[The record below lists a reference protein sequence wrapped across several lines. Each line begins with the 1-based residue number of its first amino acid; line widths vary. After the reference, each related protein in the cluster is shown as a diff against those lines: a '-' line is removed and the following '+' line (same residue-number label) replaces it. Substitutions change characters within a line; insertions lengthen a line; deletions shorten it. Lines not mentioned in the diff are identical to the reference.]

1 MPRCFASSVALALAA
16 AFSAIFATVLPAA
29 AQQPS
34 QDPPARIARLNAQDG
49 TVSFSPAGDDSWYD
63 VVPNRPITGGD
74 RLWTDRDSRAEVFIG
89 STAVRTDARSS
100 LEFTQIDD
108 STVQLTLMQGS
119 LDLHI
124 REDLDGQRFE
134 VDTGNLAL
142 VILAPGDYRID
153 ADPAAGT
160 TRVAVAAGS
169 ATVYGEN
176 GAPLPLGPRQ
186 QITVSGRD
194 LGTAAT
200 RVPQTAAAFDRW
212 VGERNLIDERSASA
226 RFVSRDV
233 VGYQQLDAYGDWRSD
248 VTYGSVW
255 YPRNVASDW
264 APYQQ
269 GQWIDV
275 APWGWTWVDAAPWGF
290 TPSHYGRWARVGPRW
305 GWVPGRIDARPVFAP
320 ALVGFVG
327 GPGPGTGTG
336 GRNGVGWF
344 PLAPGERWQPGFRAS
359 QRYVDRA
366 NRNIVYVNG
375 PLQRNDVYV
384 NQRIGPAVTMVPAER
399 FGRGPIDRRDFM
411 RPRDDSLSRA
421 PVAFAP
427 PLTLAAGAAV
437 GGVALGALRTRPAA
451 AVPPPMLQPR
461 APMAQLAPIQPIQ
474 PRTQIYSTQGSAQQQ
489 RQQQADQLDRRRKE
503 QQQLLHRQQ
512 LQQQALRDQN
522 RRATAQQEQQ
532 RQDLQRQQ
540 ETRVNAAR
548 EQQEQDRQ
556 RQVDQ
561 RQDQQRHDQQ
571 REQEQRLQ
579 MQRAERDRQE
589 QNRQT
594 QFRQEQQRQIQQ
606 QEQRQ
611 AQQDL
616 QQRATQLRAQEQA
629 QNQQRQQDRQHQQQQ
644 QASRLQDIQR
654 SQERANEQRRDDQ
667 RRQPQR

>member
-1 MPRCFASSVALALAA
+1 MPRSFAFAFAISLATV
-16 AFSAIFATVLPAA
+16 FATFLPAA

-34 QDPPARIARLNAQDG
+34 PTQDPPARIARLNAHDG

-74 RLWTDRDSRAEVFIG
+74 RLWTDRDSRAEIFVG

-108 STVQLTLMQGS
+108 RTVQLTLMQGS

-124 REDLDGQRFE
+124 RDDLDGQRFE

-142 VILAPGDYRID
+142 VILTPGDYRID

-233 VGYQQLDAYGDWRSD
+233 VGYQQLDANGDWRSD

-255 YPRNVASDW
+255 YPRNVAADW
-264 APYQQ
+264 APYQR

-290 TPSHYGRWARVGPRW
+290 APSHYGRWARVGSRW

-327 GPGPGTGTG
+327 GSGSGTG

-359 QRYVDRA
+359 QHYVDRV
-366 NRNIVYVNG
+366 NRTIVYVDG

-399 FGRGPIDRRDFM
+399 FGRGPIDRRDFV

-437 GGVALGALRTRPAA
+437 GGVALGALRTRPSAA
-451 AVPPPMLQPR
+451 APPPMLQPR
-461 APMAQLAPIQPIQ
+461 APLAQLAPIQPIQ
-474 PRTQIYSTQGSAQQQ
+474 PRAQIYSTEGSAQQQ
-489 RQQQADQLDRRRKE
+489 RQQQADQLDRRREE

-512 LQQQALRDQN
+512 SQQQALREQQ

-532 RQDLQRQQ
+532 RHDLQRQQ
-540 ETRVNAAR
+540 ENRVNAAR

-571 REQEQRLQ
+571 REQELRRQLQ
-579 MQRAERDRQE
+579 QH
-589 QNRQT
+589 
-594 QFRQEQQRQIQQ
+594 
-606 QEQRQ
+606 EQRQ

-616 QQRATQLRAQEQA
+616 QQRANQLRAQEQTRQQQGQHDRQRQQQQQA
-629 QNQQRQQDRQHQQQQ
+629 GRLEDIRQSQERANQQRQQ
-644 QASRLQDIQR
+644 LQR
-654 SQERANEQRRDDQ
+654 ER
-667 RRQPQR
+667 

>member
-1 MPRCFASSVALALAA
+1 MPRSFAFAIAVAISLATV
-16 AFSAIFATVLPAA
+16 FATFLPAA

-34 QDPPARIARLNAQDG
+34 PTQDPPARIARLNAHDG

-74 RLWTDRDSRAEVFIG
+74 RLWTDRDSRAEIFVG

-108 STVQLTLMQGS
+108 RTVQLTLMQGS

-124 REDLDGQRFE
+124 RDDLDGQRFE

-142 VILAPGDYRID
+142 VILTPGDYRID
-153 ADPAAGT
+153 ADPATGT

-233 VGYQQLDAYGDWRSD
+233 VGYQQLDANGDWRSD

-255 YPRNVASDW
+255 YPRNVAADW
-264 APYQQ
+264 APYQR

-290 TPSHYGRWARVGPRW
+290 APSHYGRWARVGPRW

-327 GPGPGTGTG
+327 GSGPGTG

-359 QRYVDRA
+359 QHYVDRV
-366 NRNIVYVNG
+366 NRTIVHVDG

-399 FGRGPIDRRDFM
+399 FGRGPIDRRDFV

-427 PLTLAAGAAV
+427 PLTLAAGAAG
-437 GGVALGALRTRPAA
+437 GGVALGALRSRPSAA
-451 AVPPPMLQPR
+451 APPPVLQPR

-474 PRTQIYSTQGSAQQQ
+474 PRAQIYSTEGSAQQQ
-489 RQQQADQLDRRRKE
+489 RQQQADQLDRRREE

-512 LQQQALRDQN
+512 SQQQALREQQ
-522 RRATAQQEQQ
+522 RRAAAQQEQQ
-532 RQDLQRQQ
+532 RHDFQRQQ
-540 ETRVNAAR
+540 ENRVNAAR

-561 RQDQQRHDQQ
+561 RQDQQRHEQQ
-571 REQEQRLQ
+571 REQEQR
-579 MQRAERDRQE
+579 RQL
-589 QNRQT
+589 
-594 QFRQEQQRQIQQ
+594 QQ

-616 QQRATQLRAQEQA
+616 QQRANQLRAQEQT
-629 QNQQRQQDRQHQQQQ
+629 QQQQRQQDRQRQQQQ
-644 QASRLQDIQR
+644 QAGRLEDIRQ
-654 SQERANEQRRDDQ
+654 SQERANQQRQQLQ
-667 RRQPQR
+667 RER

>member
-1 MPRCFASSVALALAA
+1 MPRSFAFAFAISLATV
-16 AFSAIFATVLPAA
+16 FATFLPAA

-34 QDPPARIARLNAQDG
+34 PTQDPPARIARLNAHDG

-74 RLWTDRDSRAEVFIG
+74 RLWTDRDSRAEIFVG

-108 STVQLTLMQGS
+108 RTVQLTLMQGS

-124 REDLDGQRFE
+124 RDDLDGQRFE

-142 VILAPGDYRID
+142 VILTPGDYRID

-233 VGYQQLDAYGDWRSD
+233 VGYQQLDANGDWRSD

-255 YPRNVASDW
+255 YPRNVAADW
-264 APYQQ
+264 APYQR

-290 TPSHYGRWARVGPRW
+290 APSHYGRWARVGSRW

-327 GPGPGTGTG
+327 GSGSGTG

-359 QRYVDRA
+359 QHYVDRV
-366 NRNIVYVNG
+366 NRTIVYVDG

-399 FGRGPIDRRDFM
+399 FGRGPIDRRDFV

-437 GGVALGALRTRPAA
+437 GGVALGALRTRPSAA
-451 AVPPPMLQPR
+451 APPPMLQPR
-461 APMAQLAPIQPIQ
+461 APLAQLAPIQPIQ
-474 PRTQIYSTQGSAQQQ
+474 PRAQIYSTEGSAQQQ
-489 RQQQADQLDRRRKE
+489 RQQQADQLDRRREE

-512 LQQQALRDQN
+512 SQQQALREQQ

-532 RQDLQRQQ
+532 RHDLQRQQ
-540 ETRVNAAR
+540 ENRVNAAR

-571 REQEQRLQ
+571 REQELR
-579 MQRAERDRQE
+579 RQL
-589 QNRQT
+589 
-594 QFRQEQQRQIQQ
+594 QQ

-616 QQRATQLRAQEQA
+616 QQRANQLRAQEQTRQQQGQHDRQRQQQQQA
-629 QNQQRQQDRQHQQQQ
+629 GRLEDIRQSQERANQQRQQ
-644 QASRLQDIQR
+644 LQR
-654 SQERANEQRRDDQ
+654 ER
-667 RRQPQR
+667 

>member
-1 MPRCFASSVALALAA
+1 MSRTLALLLLLAA
-16 AFSAIFATVLPAA
+16 CAFSPAS
-29 AQQPS
+29 AQQTTPT
-34 QDPPARIARLNAQDG
+34 QDPPARIARLNVQQG

-63 VVPNRPITGGD
+63 VVPNRPITSGD

-108 STVQLTLMQGS
+108 GTIQLTLMQGS

-124 REDLDGQRFE
+124 RDDPDDQRIE

-142 VILAPGDYRID
+142 VILSRGDYRID

-176 GAPLPLGPRQ
+176 GAPLPLGSRQ

-194 LGTAAT
+194 LGTAET

-212 VGERNLIDERSASA
+212 VGEQNLIDERSASA

-248 VTYGSVW
+248 ASYGSIW
-255 YPRNVASDW
+255 YPRNVAADW

-290 TPSHYGRWARVGPRW
+290 APSHYGRWARVGPRW
-305 GWVPGRIDARPVFAP
+305 GWVPGRIDARPVFVP

-327 GPGPGTGTG
+327 GSGPGTGTG
-336 GRNGVGWF
+336 TGTDGRNGVGWF

-366 NRNIVYVNG
+366 NRTVVYVNG

-384 NQRIGPAVTMVPAER
+384 NQRFGPAVTMVPAER
-399 FGRGPIDRRDFM
+399 FGRGPIDRRDFV
-411 RPRDDSLSRA
+411 RQRDDSLSHA

-427 PLTLAAGAAV
+427 PLTLTTGAAV
-437 GGVALGALRTRPAA
+437 GGVALGALRTRPSA
-451 AVPPPMLQPR
+451 AVPPPMMQPR

-474 PRTQIYSTQGSAQQQ
+474 PRTQIYSTEGSAQQQ
-489 RQQQADQLDRRRKE
+489 RQQQLNELDRRREE
-503 QQQLLHRQQ
+503 QQQQLHRQH
-512 LQQQALRDQN
+512 LQQQASSDQR
-522 RRATAQQEQQ
+522 RRAAEQQEQQ
-532 RQDLQRQQ
+532 RRDVQRQQ
-540 ETRVNAAR
+540 ESRVNAAR
-548 EQQEQDRQ
+548 DQQEQDRQ
-556 RQVDQ
+556 RQADR
-561 RQDQQRHDQQ
+561 RQQEQRHEQQ

-589 QNRQT
+589 QNRQL

-629 QNQQRQQDRQHQQQQ
+629 QQQQRQQDRQHQQQQ
-644 QASRLQDIQR
+644 QASRLQDIRQ

-667 RRQPQR
+667 RRNQQR

>member
-1 MPRCFASSVALALAA
+1 MPRSFAFAVA
-16 AFSAIFATVLPAA
+16 FAIVFTIFLPAA

-34 QDPPARIARLNAQDG
+34 QDPPARIARLNAHDG

-63 VVPNRPITGGD
+63 VVPNRPITSGD

-124 REDLDGQRFE
+124 HDDLDGQRFE

-142 VILAPGDYRID
+142 VILTPGDYRID

-160 TRVAVAAGS
+160 TRVAVAVGS

-233 VGYQQLDAYGDWRSD
+233 VGYQQLDAHGDWRTDAS
-248 VTYGSVW
+248 YGSVW
-255 YPRNVASDW
+255 YPRNVAADW

-275 APWGWTWVDAAPWGF
+275 APWGWTWVDSAPWGF
-290 TPSHYGRWARVGPRW
+290 APSHYGRWARVGPRW

-359 QRYVDRA
+359 QRYVDRV
-366 NRNIVYVNG
+366 NRTIVSVNG

-399 FGRGPIDRRDFM
+399 FGRGPIERRDFM

-489 RQQQADQLDRRRKE
+489 RQQQADQLDRRREE
-503 QQQLLHRQQ
+503 QQQ

-532 RQDLQRQQ
+532 HRDLQRQQ
-540 ETRVNAAR
+540 ENRVNAAR

-611 AQQDL
+611 AQQDF
-616 QQRATQLRAQEQA
+616 QQRATQLRAQEQSL
-629 QNQQRQQDRQHQQQQ
+629 QQQRQQDRQHQQQQ